1 MRVAI
6 MTLNVFDNY
15 GNMLQKYAL
24 YRTLEKFA
32 DFVEVLWHPATK
44 SFYPYKLELDRQAE
58 GNLRKAA
65 FWSVREYKIK
75 HFNDTTMRTRYDI
88 EHLEDLVDDYDFFVV
103 GSDQVWNPEFNV
115 PGRFLDF
122 APPEKRIAYAASI
135 VIPELPENIQATY
148 REKVLEIPHVS
159 VREKEGCDLLEQLT
173 GKRPLQVLDPV
184 FLLGAEEWRKI
195 ERQPTWFDAKNF
207 ERGYLLTYW
216 LNGRPPK
223 EIQTLAE
230 ELGLPVI
237 NMLDINNFNH
247 YATGIEEFLYLL
259 DHATFLCLQSFHG
272 TAFATIFKKPFMI
285 YKTGKLRTTRFSRI
299 GSLLDLFGLS
309 DRVAEEDFKIKLE
322 DPLKIDFTRCEEV
335 LPLERKKAF
344 KFLSEALWR

>member
-1 MRVAI
+1 MKKSIVTIVLGIAILTQAVAQTAETSWWQRWTSADKWEEVFEPAFSKWNVGVNI
-6 MTLNVFDNY
+6 GTTGVGIDVATLLTEHVRARAGFSFMPKFDY
-15 GNMLQKYAL
+15 NMH
-24 YRTLEKFA
+24 FG
-32 DFVEVLWHPATK
+32 VEVRNK
-44 SFYPYKLELDRQAE
+44 DGE
-58 GNLRKAA
+58 
-65 FWSVREYKIK
+65 
-75 HFNDTTMRTRYDI
+75 
-88 EHLEDLVDDYDFFVV
+88 
-103 GSDQVWNPEFNV
+103 
-115 PGRFLDF
+115 
-122 APPEKRIAYAASI
+122 
-135 VIPELPENIQATY
+135 
-148 REKVLEIPHVS
+148 VLEPT
-159 VREKEGCDLLEQLT
+159 RFQRMAELLEQLT

-195 ERQPTWFDAKNF
+195 ERQPTWFDAKDF

-216 LNGRPPK
+216 LNGKPPK
-223 EIQTLAE
+223 EIQSLAK

-344 KFLSEALWR
+344 KFLSDALWR